1 MLLFDTGIG
10 LLFIG
15 QPGQVVHARV
25 QRQGHAAAL
34 LKAQIPLAA
43 LDLGVGALI
52 YASEHLHF
60 DLCVAALLSELP
72 QSIHTYHQV
81 YYAEMSY

>member
-15 QPGQVVHARV
+15 QPGQVVHTRV

-34 LKAQIPLAA
+34 LEAEIPLTA

-72 QSIHTYHQV
+72 QSIHIHHRL

>member
-1 MLLFDTGIG
+1 MLLFGPGIG
-10 LLFIG
+10 RLFVG
-15 QPGQVVHARV
+15 QSGQVVHARV
-25 QRQGHAAAL
+25 QRQSHAAAL
-34 LKAQIPLAA
+34 LKAQIPLTA

-60 DLCVAALLSELP
+60 DLCVAALFSELP
-72 QSIHTYHQV
+72 QSIHIHHQL